1 MRVEVL
7 IACDGWT
14 EALPEAEQLVVEAAD
29 EVDSAGE
36 AAVLLADN
44 LTVRDLNARFRGKD
58 AATNVLAFP
67 APAALAGQSVAGHAE
82 PSHAEPS
89 HGGPSH
95 GGPSHAGP
103 IHAGPI
109 HAGDVIVAFETC
121 AAEASEQGKSLADH
135 LRHLVLHG
143 LLHLVGHD
151 HQDETEAQAMEALER
166 TLLARLG
173 VADPYPTSTA
183 AS

>member
-14 EALPEAEQLVVEAAD
+14 ESLPDAERLVVEAAD
-29 EVDSAGE
+29 EVESAGE

-67 APAALAGQSVAGHAE
+67 APAGVAG
-82 PSHAEPS
+82 P
-89 HGGPSH
+89 
-95 GGPSHAGP
+95 AG
-103 IHAGPI
+103 AG
-109 HAGDVIVAFETC
+109 HAGDVVVAFETC
-121 AAEASEQGKSLADH
+121 AAEAAEQGKSLADH
-135 LRHLVLHG
+135 LRHLVVHG
-143 LLHLVGHD
+143 LLHLAGHD
-151 HQDETEAQAMEALER
+151 HEDEIEAQAMEAMER

-173 VADPYPTSTA
+173 VADPYPPSLATR
-183 AS
+183 